1 MNKIKKE
8 KGVTLIALIVTIIV
22 LIILATITIVEGKSL
37 IKKAKQESIMTNMI
51 TIKSKAKVLAEEANG
66 ELWDLTG
73 DEKANKR
80 DAIFTFEKYKM
91 NNTTLNEEQKNQLS
105 SEEFEDQNEIV
116 CYALSDETLNIIGF
130 TEVENCEDFILVF
143 SRDNF
148 DKLDIVFNPGVKYQN
163 ETIYSLSYMQ
173 LKMEE

>member
-1 MNKIKKE
+1 
-8 KGVTLIALIVTIIV
+8 
-22 LIILATITIVEGKSL
+22 
-37 IKKAKQESIMTNMI
+37 MI